1 MLVKK
6 DIMTMDQL
14 LVNNVTLNVN
24 LVPVLPITVLNVTV
38 LLPEKPMIY
47 VNVKMDSMKTLL
59 LPALLVTLNV

>member
-1 MLVKK
+1 
-6 DIMTMDQL
+6 MTMDQL